1 MSHPE
6 SAARLS
12 FPALLEALKAGG
24 EDTRLRLLS
33 VLGEAEL
40 TVSDL
45 TEIMGQSQPRISRH
59 LKLLAEAGLLE
70 RHREASWIFYRR
82 TNEGP
87 LGRVAA
93 RLLDLLDPDDPV
105 LARDRERLEAVRAAR
120 AAAAQGYFA
129 SHAREW
135 DEIRKLHVPEA
146 AVEAAVRNVLADA
159 PVRSLLDLGTGT
171 GRMLE
176 LFAGDIERG
185 LGLDLSP
192 EMLAVARTNLERAG
206 IRHCLLRQGDAYAV
220 PAPRDSFDA
229 VIVHQVLHYLDDAGR
244 ALMEAARVLKPG
256 GRLLV
261 VDFAPHDL
269 EFLREAHAHRRL
281 GFARETVEGW
291 LTQAGL
297 QPERFEMLAPEHGRE
312 EGLTVSLW
320 LARDPR
326 VAAGGTEAEQAASPE
341 AGAADRE
348 VA

>member
-1 MSHPE
+1 MSN
-6 SAARLS
+6 SDALAYVS

-24 EDTRLRLLS
+24 EDTRLRLLA

-87 LGRVAA
+87 LARVAA
-93 RLLDLLDPDDPV
+93 RFLDLIDPADSV
-105 LARDRERLEAVRAAR
+105 LVRDRERLEAVRAAR
-120 AAAAQGYFA
+120 GAAAQAYFA
-129 SHAREW
+129 AHAREW
-135 DEIRKLHVPEA
+135 DEIRRLHVPEA
-146 AVEAAVRNVLADA
+146 AVEAAVRSALAGA
-159 PVRSLLDLGTGT
+159 PLRALLDLGTGT

-192 EMLAVARTNLERAG
+192 EMLAVARTHLEQAG

-220 PAPRDSFDA
+220 PAPRDSFDT

-244 ALMEAARVLKPG
+244 ALQEAARVLKPG

-261 VDFAPHDL
+261 VDFAPHDF

-281 GFARETVEGW
+281 GFAREAVEGW
-291 LTQAGL
+291 LAQAGL
-297 QPERFEMLAPEHGRE
+297 VPERFETLAPDAGRDQ
-312 EGLTVSLW
+312 GLTVSLW

-326 VAAGGTEAEQAASPE
+326 PAAGIEGAGAARTR

>member
-12 FPALLEALKAGG
+12 FPALLDALKASG
-24 EDTRLRLLS
+24 EDTRLRLLA

-82 TNEGP
+82 TTEGP
-87 LGRVAA
+87 LAGVATG
-93 RLLDLLDPDDPV
+93 LLDLLDPQDPV
-105 LARDRERLEAVRAAR
+105 LTRDRERLEAVRSSR
-120 AAAAQGYFA
+120 AATAQAYFA
-129 SHAREW
+129 THAREW

-146 AVEAAVRNVLADA
+146 AVEAAVRAALSGA

-244 ALMEAARVLKPG
+244 ALTEAARVLKPG

-281 GFARETVEGW
+281 GFAREAVEGW
-291 LTQAGL
+291 LVQAGL
-297 QPERFEMLAPEHGRE
+297 VPERFEMLAPEHGRE
-312 EGLTVSLW
+312 AGLTVSLW

-326 VAAGGTEAEQAASPE
+326 PAVGADQAGPAEAA
-341 AGAADRE
+341 AADRE